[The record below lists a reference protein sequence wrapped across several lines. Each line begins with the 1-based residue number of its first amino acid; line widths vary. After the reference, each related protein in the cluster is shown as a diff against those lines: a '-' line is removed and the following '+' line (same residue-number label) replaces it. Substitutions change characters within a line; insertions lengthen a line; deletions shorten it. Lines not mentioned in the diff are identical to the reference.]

1 MSQIYKGGVSS
12 TPAVPTSFN
21 TDLQDTVTSALTA
34 STGVVVPQTNMLR
47 LGGDN
52 GIKTY
57 ELTLSP
63 GELSIGF
70 IRGSEQTT
78 DAVTVTPVI
87 TQATN
92 TDSTMTVQI
101 IAAGFCTT
109 NKDSVGI
116 YGTAV
121 INNTAG
127 TAFLVN
133 TVDLIKNSEASLA
146 TCNLTITTSG
156 ADFIVNVT
164 GVAGLTIN
172 WDICLPGIIST

>member
-1 MSQIYKGGVSS
+1 MSQIFKGGLSS
-12 TPAVPTSFN
+12 SPAVPTSFE
-21 TDLQDTVTSALTA
+21 TDLQDTDTVALSA
-34 STGVVVPQTNMLR
+34 STGTVVPQLNILR

-57 ELTLSP
+57 EITQEAGSLTV
-63 GELSIGF
+63 GF
-70 IRGSEQTT
+70 IRGSAQTT
-78 DAVTVTPVI
+78 DGVTVTPVI

-109 NKDSVGI
+109 NNDSIGI

-127 TAFLVN
+127 VASLVN
-133 TVDLIKNSEASLA
+133 TVDIIKNSAASLA
-146 TCNLTITTSG
+146 TASLTITASG
-156 ADFIVNVT
+156 DSFIVNVT
-164 GVAGLTIN
+164 GVGGLTIN
-172 WDICLPGIIST
+172 WDICLPGIVST

>member
-1 MSQIYKGGVSS
+1 MSQIFKSSVSG
-12 TPAVPTSFN
+12 TPSVPTSFD
-21 TDLQDTVTSALTA
+21 TDLQDTETVALTA
-34 STGVVVPQTNMLR
+34 ATGTVVPQGNMLR

-57 ELTLSP
+57 EVTQEPGSLTV
-63 GELSIGF
+63 GF
-70 IRGSEQTT
+70 IRGSAQTT

-109 NKDSVGI
+109 NNDSVGI

-127 TAFLVN
+127 VASLVN
-133 TVDLIKNSEASLA
+133 TVDLIKNSAASLA
-146 TCNLTITTSG
+146 TCDLTITASG

-172 WDICLPGIIST
+172 WDICLPGVVST

>member
-12 TPAVPTSFN
+12 TPSVPTSVS
-21 TDLQDTVTSALTA
+21 TDLQDTTTAALSAA
-34 STGVVVPQTNMLR
+34 TGSVVPVANILR

-70 IRGSEQTT
+70 IRGSAQTT
-78 DAVTVTPVI
+78 DAATVTAVI

-109 NKDSVGI
+109 NNDSVGI

-127 TAFLVN
+127 TASLVN
-133 TVDLIKNSEASLA
+133 TVDLIKNSAASLS
-146 TCNLTITTSG
+146 TCDLTITASG